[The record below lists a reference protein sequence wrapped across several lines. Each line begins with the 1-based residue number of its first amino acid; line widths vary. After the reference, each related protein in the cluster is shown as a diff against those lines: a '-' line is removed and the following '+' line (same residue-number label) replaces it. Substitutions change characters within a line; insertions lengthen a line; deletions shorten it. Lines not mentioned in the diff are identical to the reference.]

1 MWVGGGGVVGGGR
14 ATLGNT
20 PQKLTHSRTNQLPA
34 PHSPLPRS
42 PILTPRSPLP
52 APRSL
57 HPTPC
62 PHFPLLTGHPQ
73 CHALEFSSRIRFQE
87 WMDVVK
93 ILCADSDLVP
103 GALCPERQ
111 LSYDDGALVFAM
123 AP

>member
-1 MWVGGGGVVGGGR
+1 MLTRFVPHFVLHPI
-14 ATLGNT
+14 AT
-20 PQKLTHSRTNQLPA
+20 SVSFA
-34 PHSPLPRS
+34 DSPHPLAGLHP
-42 PILTPRSPLP
+42 PYTAPRSPLP